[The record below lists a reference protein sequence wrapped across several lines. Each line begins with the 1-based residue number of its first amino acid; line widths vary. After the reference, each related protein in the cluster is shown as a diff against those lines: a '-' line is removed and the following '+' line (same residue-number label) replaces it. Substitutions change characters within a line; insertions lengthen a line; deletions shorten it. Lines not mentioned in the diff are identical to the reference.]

1 MSTNNSEVKTM
12 YENQNKQTEIV
23 DPYASIN
30 ANEGAPFIIRR
41 NYYAD
46 VLSVF
51 FNQSWNAAFVIE
63 LLQPEY
69 DSRTR
74 MYRIPGISGIE
85 VVGEDRM
92 CSIMADELAEYWR
105 EFHPDAVKDLLPRL
119 TNSVLHASVK
129 MMRGRIRRD

>member
-1 MSTNNSEVKTM
+1 
-12 YENQNKQTEIV
+12 
-23 DPYASIN
+23 
-30 ANEGAPFIIRR
+30 
-41 NYYAD
+41 
-46 VLSVF
+46 
-51 FNQSWNAAFVIE
+51 
-63 LLQPEY
+63 
-69 DSRTR
+69 